1 MQKQVLLSKVVD
13 SIALLTLIRPEASNA
28 LSLQMLSE
36 INEILET
43 LKNDSSVRCVIVTGK
58 GEKAFCAGA
67 DLKERSKMNSNQV
80 RQTLSLIRGVMNTLE
95 ALPMP
100 VIAAVNGVALGGGT
114 ELALASDI
122 RIAADTALFGLSE
135 TGLGIIP
142 GAGGT
147 QRLPRLIGKG
157 RAKELIYTAK
167 KISAHEAEKIGLV
180 EYVVSVETFMD
191 KVLDIAKKIARNG
204 PIAVA
209 QAKIAINK
217 GLEVDLQTGLVIEQ
231 LAYEK
236 TIPTKDR
243 LEGLNA
249 FKEKRQPM
257 FNGE

>member
-1 MQKQVLLSKVVD
+1 MQKQVLFSRFD
-13 SIALLTLIRPEASNA
+13 EGIALLTLNRPEASNA
-28 LSLQMLSE
+28 LSVQMLGE
-36 INEILET
+36 IDEILDT
-43 LKNDSSVRCVIVTGK
+43 LKYDSLVRCVIVTGK

-67 DLKERSKMNSNQV
+67 DLKERSNMNPNQV
-80 RQTLSLIRGVMNTLE
+80 RKTLSSIRGVMNSLE
-95 ALPMP
+95 ALHMP
-100 VIAAVNGVALGGGT
+100 IIAAVNGVAIGGGT
-114 ELALASDI
+114 ELVLASDI
-122 RIAADTALFGLSE
+122 RVAVDTAIFGLTE

-157 RAKELIYTAK
+157 RAKELIYTAE
-167 KISAHEAEKIGLV
+167 KIGAHEAEKIGLV
-180 EYVVSVETFMD
+180 EYVVSAEILMD
-191 KVLDIAKKIARNG
+191 KVFAIAQKIARNG
-204 PIAVA
+204 PIAIA

-231 LAYEK
+231 MAYER

-257 FNGE
+257 FKGE